1 MGRVCAFVLL
11 AGLALSSV
19 AGLCE
24 AGPGSQTPATEAAA
38 APEGAAPAPL
48 PEQSRTLALV
58 GGQIR
63 TQTDA
68 GDIVGTIVIR
78 DGKIAAI
85 GPDVAVPADAR
96 RIDVSGHVV
105 TPGLMDARSS
115 LGLHPSS
122 ARENGATGVLNV
134 LDAVDPFAD
143 DWRDAAAQGV
153 TAVAVQPG
161 GLFGGA
167 GAILRVGNASTAGE
181 LVVRMPAAVET
192 SLTAPPPA
200 PVVDPLA
207 NLFQGRGGRGRGAIQ
222 APRPASAPA
231 DNQNALTRYARYEQL
246 RGLLDGGKKYGES
259 KPAKKDPAKELLL
272 SALKKELPLRLEVSH
287 EDELRHAL
295 KLSTDFGTRTV
306 LERVDKV
313 STLPDELRTSGTALV
328 LGPFYQT
335 AERPTAPTGRAP
347 AAQRGRGAG
356 RGNAAPTIAK
366 AATPT
371 KTASVAAPA
380 DDLRTLALDGRRWAI
395 GTFGD
400 EPRATI
406 ELRLHAAAAVAD
418 GYPRDRVLH
427 ALTRGA
433 AELFGVA
440 DKLGAIAVGRPA
452 DLAVFA
458 GDPLDPSVPVRIA
471 ISQGSITHDA
481 STAVDRGEKSVASR
495 IADEPSNGE
504 ERTLPDRL
512 PPRYIVKTSRLLNPA
527 GEYVPGELFIENGK
541 VSPVPSTSAGRSDVP
556 VYNLDDSPVTPG
568 LVAAHHALSGEDSA
582 DADAGHLRAADELS
596 PDDPALRALRDQGFL
611 TVLVAPGPGNVVAGQ
626 AAVVRPGSGKST
638 GPDVATKFVLTGAAR
653 DSDRY
658 PFSLVGQIELI
669 GARLRGEPAQ
679 TDLYLPA
686 PVRASLFAQRSRA
699 LEAVRSRKQ
708 TALFEAQTRAE
719 IRAALRLIGEHNLRG
734 VIVGAKGGDEL
745 TSEIRQA
752 RVGVVAEPIRPHD
765 SERVRRGFAELGKA
779 GVPVAFGS
787 GNAAEM
793 RATAAWLVQ
802 TGLSRPAA
810 RRGLTAEAAL
820 TLGLPAGAGRLSPGD
835 AADFVVWDG
844 CPLDVGS
851 RPLAVVADGQR
862 VRRGA

>member
-1 MGRVCAFVLL
+1 MRRVCAVVLVG
-11 AGLALSSV
+11 GLALTLTTGIHS
-19 AGLCE
+19 
-24 AGPGSQTPATEAAA
+24 AAHCA
-38 APEGAAPAPL
+38 AEPEGAAPAPL

-58 GGQIR
+58 GGLIR

-96 RIDVSGHVV
+96 RIDIAGHVV
-105 TPGLMDARSS
+105 TPGLMDARST
-115 LGLHPSS
+115 LGLHPLS
-122 ARENGATGVLNV
+122 ARENGGTGVLNI
-134 LDAVDPFAD
+134 LDAVDPYAD
-143 DWRDAAAQGV
+143 DWRDVAAQGV

-167 GAILRVGNASTAGE
+167 GAVLRVGHAPTAGE

-192 SLTAPPPA
+192 SLAAPPPA
-200 PVVDPLA
+200 PAADPLA
-207 NLFQGRGGRGRGAIQ
+207 NFFQGRGGRGRGAIQ
-222 APRPASAPA
+222 APRAATAPV
-231 DNQNALTRYARYEQL
+231 DNQNALTRYTRYEQL

-259 KPAKKDPAKELLL
+259 KPAKKDPAKELLS
-272 SALKKELPLRLEVSH
+272 SAIKKELPLRLEVSH

-295 KLSTDFGTRTV
+295 KLSADFGTRTV
-306 LERVDKV
+306 LERVDRV
-313 STLPDELRTSGTALV
+313 GTLPEELRTSGTALV
-328 LGPFYQT
+328 LGPFYQS
-335 AERPTAPTGRAP
+335 AEKPAARAARTPTPARGRGTGRGKAAP
-347 AAQRGRGAG
+347 AA
-356 RGNAAPTIAK
+356 PK
-366 AATPT
+366 AATPA
-371 KTASVAAPA
+371 KTVTVAAPT
-380 DDLRTLALDGRRWAI
+380 DDLRSIALDGRRWAI

-406 ELRLHAAAAVAD
+406 ELRLHAAAAVAE
-418 GYPRDRVLH
+418 GYPRDQVLH

-433 AELFGVA
+433 SELFGVA
-440 DKLGAIAVGRPA
+440 DNLGVIAVGRPA

-458 GDPLDPSVPVRIA
+458 GDPLDPSVPVRLA
-471 ISQGSITHDA
+471 ISQGSVTHDA
-481 STAVDRGEKSVASR
+481 PTSLDRNDKSIASR
-495 IADEPSNGE
+495 TNGDVPPAGE
-504 ERTLPDRL
+504 ERTLPERL
-512 PPRYIVKTSRLLNPA
+512 PPRYIVKTTRLLNAA
-527 GEYVPGELFIENGK
+527 GEYVPGELFVENGK
-541 VSPVPSTSAGRSDVP
+541 VSSNPPTSSIRSEVP
-556 VYNLDDSPVTPG
+556 VYNLEDSPVTPG
-568 LVAAHHALSGEDSA
+568 LVAAHHPLSGEDTA

-611 TVLVAPGPGNVVAGQ
+611 TVVVAPGAGNVVAGQ
-626 AAVVRPGSGKST
+626 AVVVRPGSGPSPT
-638 GPDVATKFVLTGAAR
+638 PADVATKFVLTASAR

-669 GARLRGEPAQ
+669 GARLRGEPAH

-686 PVRASLFAQRSRA
+686 SVRTSLLAQRSRA
-699 LEAVRSRKQ
+699 LDAVKSRKQ

-719 IRAALRLIGEHNLRG
+719 VRAALRLVAEHNLRG
-734 VIVGAKGGDEL
+734 VIVGAKDADEL
-745 TSEIRQA
+745 ASEIRQA
-752 RVGVVAEPIRPHD
+752 RVGVIAEPIRPHD
-765 SERVRRGFAELGKA
+765 SERVRRGLSELGKA

-787 GNAAEM
+787 GSAAEM

-802 TGLSRPAA
+802 SGLSRPAA

-820 TLGLPAGAGRLSPGD
+820 ALGLPAGAGRLSPGD

-862 VRRGA
+862 VRRGV

>member
-1 MGRVCAFVLL
+1 MGRVCAVVLVV
-11 AGLALSSV
+11 GLALALT
-19 AGLCE
+19 AGTGRLL
-24 AGPGSQTPATEAAA
+24 PAAE
-38 APEGAAPAPL
+38 PEGAAPAPL
-48 PEQSRTLALV
+48 PEQSRTLALI
-58 GGQIR
+58 GGHIR

-68 GDIVGTIVIR
+68 GDVVGTIVIR
-78 DGKIAAI
+78 DGKITAI
-85 GPDVAVPADAR
+85 GPDVAIPPDAR
-96 RIDVSGHVV
+96 RIDIAGHVV
-105 TPGLMDARSS
+105 TPGLMDARGT
-115 LGLHPSS
+115 LGLHPLS
-122 ARENGATGVLNV
+122 ARENGGTGVLNI
-134 LDAVDPFAD
+134 LDAVDPFVD

-153 TAVAVQPG
+153 TSVAVQPG

-167 GAILRVGNASTAGE
+167 GAVLRVGPAPTAGE
-181 LVVRMPAAVET
+181 LVVRMPAALET
-192 SLTAPPPA
+192 SLTAPTPA
-200 PVVDPLA
+200 PVADPVA
-207 NLFQGRGGRGRGAIQ
+207 NFFQGRGGRGRGAIQ
-222 APRPASAPA
+222 APRAAAAPV
-231 DNQNALTRYARYEQL
+231 DNENALTRYSRYEQL

-272 SALKKELPLRLEVSH
+272 SALKKDLPLRIEIGH

-295 KLSTDFGTRTV
+295 KLSADFGTRTV
-306 LERVDKV
+306 LERVDRV
-313 STLPDELRTSGTALV
+313 ATLPDELRTSGTALV

-335 AERPTAPTGRAP
+335 AEKPAARTARTTTPARGRGTGRGKAAP
-347 AAQRGRGAG
+347 AA
-356 RGNAAPTIAK
+356 PK

-371 KTASVAAPA
+371 KTVTVAAPA

-400 EPRATI
+400 DPRATI

-418 GYPRDRVLH
+418 GYPSDQVLH

-440 DKLGAIAVGRPA
+440 DKLGTIAVGRTA

-458 GDPLDPSVPVRIA
+458 GDPLDPSVPVRLA
-471 ISQGSITHDA
+471 ISQGSITHDGPVSA
-481 STAVDRGEKSVASR
+481 DRIDKTLASR
-495 IADEPSNGE
+495 TADSATNGE
-504 ERTLPDRL
+504 ERSLPERL
-512 PPRYIVKTSRLLNPA
+512 PPRYIIKTARLLNSA
-527 GEYVPGELFIENGK
+527 GDYLPGELFVENGK
-541 VSPVPSTSAGRSDVP
+541 VSPIPSTSAGRSEVP
-556 VYNLDDSPVTPG
+556 VYNLDDATVTPG
-568 LVAAHHALSGEDSA
+568 LVAAHHALRSEDTA
-582 DADAGHLRAADELS
+582 DADAGHIRAADEVS
-596 PDDPALRALRDQGFL
+596 SDDPALRALRDHGFL
-611 TVLVAPGPGNVVAGQ
+611 TIVVAPGAGNVVAGQ
-626 AAVVRPGSGKST
+626 AVVVRPASSET
-638 GPDVATKFVLTGAAR
+638 SARRASALPDVATKFVLTGSAR

-658 PFSLVGQIELI
+658 PASLVGQIELI
-669 GARLRGEPAQ
+669 NARLRGESAH

-686 PVRASLFAQRSRA
+686 SVRASLLAQRSRA
-699 LEAVRSRKQ
+699 LDAVKSRKQ

-719 IRAALRLIGEHNLRG
+719 VRAALRLIGEHNLRG
-734 VIVGAKGGDEL
+734 VIVGAKGADEL
-745 TSEIRQA
+745 TNDIRQA
-752 RVGVVAEPIRPHD
+752 RVGVIAEPIRPHD
-765 SERVRRGFAELGKA
+765 SERVRRGLAELGKA

-862 VRRGA
+862 LRRGV